1 MSRAVVTVFLVA
13 CGESSTSPDT
23 GADAGHPAYECCVD
37 GKSCITSEP
46 VRWCAPSDAGPPGE
60 GCKLSAAVG
69 CYMQTNDAGVVE
81 DAFRTAHLAP
91 EIVWPEGLAQCTS
104 EWRSTCGF

>member
-1 MSRAVVTVFLVA
+1 
-13 CGESSTSPDT
+13 
-23 GADAGHPAYECCVD
+23 
-37 GKSCITSEP
+37 
-46 VRWCAPSDAGPPGE
+46 
-60 GCKLSAAVG
+60 
-69 CYMQTNDAGVVE
+69 MQTNDAGVVE